1 MDPGII
7 EVLKEIAR
15 ENIALAL
22 ALGALYYVMKQW
34 VIRERMMA
42 EEYKGDKEILI
53 TTLNANTEALTK
65 LTLMLKAI
73 ESTQRKNPTEDKE
86 GS

>member
-34 VIRERMMA
+34 VNRERMMA
-42 EEYKGDKEILI
+42 EEYKGDKQILI

-65 LTLMLKAI
+65 LTFTIKMIDSA
-73 ESTQRKNPTEDKE
+73 QRRNPTNDKQE
-86 GS
+86 E